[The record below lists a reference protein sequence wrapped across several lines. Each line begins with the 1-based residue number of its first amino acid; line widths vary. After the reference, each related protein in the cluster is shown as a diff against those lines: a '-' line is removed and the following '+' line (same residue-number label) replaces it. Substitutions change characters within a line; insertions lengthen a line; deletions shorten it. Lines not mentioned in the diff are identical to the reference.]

1 MAARRWHERCIA
13 LNYREWIRIDILKQ
27 GILLKNERPT
37 SRSNQ
42 LSASRPGIAV
52 VFYTLATVLMVLAL
66 LYFAKPLLMPIAL
79 SAMLA
84 FVLSPLSMTLER
96 WSVKGY
102 RIGRVGSVLIATG
115 LAFGLIGLATWALVS
130 QVQSLAADL
139 PNHKTEIK
147 SKIASLKVSEDS
159 TFSQLTQMFQELFPE
174 AGVRAEAAGEQ
185 FSEDSANSQG
195 TAPGASQMIVVA
207 PATDG
212 RIAAASE
219 ILLPV
224 VEPMATSALIIV
236 LVMFLMICRE
246 DVRYRLISLM
256 GDKALTG
263 TTRLMGDTADRV
275 SKFLLYLFFVNAS
288 FGIWFGVGLYL
299 LGVPYAPL
307 WGFLTLFFRFIPFL
321 GSPASVLFPLLIS
334 VATSSGWSQPAYV
347 LIFFAASELITA
359 NIIEPIV
366 FGKTTGLTPIALLI
380 AALFWAWIWGPI
392 GLLLSTPLTVCLVVL
407 GQHLPNLRFLK
418 VLLAEQPTLDS
429 RLQYFQ
435 RLLAKDSKGA
445 SKVIAEYRQELGD
458 EKAFEEVLL
467 PALQWTRRER
477 SKDHITASEEK
488 FIWESAQSEIIQA
501 MNDREPSDG
510 PSPTYRVMGYPVH
523 HESEQIVLS
532 MLQHLQ
538 HETCSTHS
546 FTTKQLPSRALESIE
561 SEQPDTVLLVVL
573 PPGGLPQVK
582 FMCEEIRRRTPST
595 HIVVVYLGE
604 FDDYDELLV
613 ELRGDGAS
621 YLTTSLG
628 QAVHQVRMLR
638 EDSIAELPPATLDS
652 SELEGAT
659 YVN

>member
-1 MAARRWHERCIA
+1 MQAGSERIRNQLHEQGISVKHERPSSSGSLSGA
-13 LNYREWIRIDILKQ
+13 SS
-27 GILLKNERPT
+27 GT
-37 SRSNQ
+37 TTRS
-42 LSASRPGIAV
+42 GIAA

-66 LYFAKPLLMPIAL
+66 LYFAKPVLVPIAL

-102 RIGRVGSVLIATG
+102 RIGRVGSVLVATG
-115 LAFGLIGLATWALVS
+115 LAFGLISLATWALVS

-147 SKIASLKVSEDS
+147 SKIASLKISEDS
-159 TFSQLTQMFQELFPE
+159 TFSQLTEMFQELFPE
-174 AGVRAEAAGEQ
+174 AGTRAEAAREKINEDLGDSDIAAAGE
-185 FSEDSANSQG
+185 SQ
-195 TAPGASQMIVVA
+195 TIVVA
-207 PATDG
+207 PANEG
-212 RIAAASE
+212 RISAASE

-224 VEPMATSALIIV
+224 VEPMATAALIIV

-263 TTRLMGDTADRV
+263 TTRLMVDTADRV
-275 SKFLLYLFFVNAS
+275 SKFLLYLLLVNAS

-299 LGVPYAPL
+299 LDVPYAPL
-307 WGFLTLFFRFIPFL
+307 WGFLTLCFRFIPFL

-334 VATSSGWSQPAYV
+334 IATSSGWSEPAYV
-347 LIFFAASELITA
+347 LVFFAVSELITA
-359 NIIEPIV
+359 NIIEPVV

-445 SKVIAEYRQELGD
+445 SKVIAEYRQEHGD

-467 PALQWTRRER
+467 PAVQWTRRER
-477 SKDHITASEEK
+477 SKDHISRAEEK
-488 FIWESAQSEIIQA
+488 FIWESAESEVVRA
-501 MNDREPSDG
+501 TNEGTSSSET
-510 PSPTYRVMGYPVH
+510 SPTYRVMGYPVH
-523 HESEQIVLS
+523 HESEEIVLS

-538 HETCSTHS
+538 QETCATHS
-546 FTTKQLPSRALESIE
+546 FTTKQLPIRALESIE
-561 SEQPDTVLLVVL
+561 SEQPDTVLLVVM

-582 FMCEEIRRRTPST
+582 YMCEELRRRVPST
-595 HIVVVYLGE
+595 HVVVVYMGQI
-604 FDDYDELLV
+604 DDYDELLV

-628 QAVHQVRMLR
+628 QAMHQVRMLR
-638 EDSIAELPPATLDS
+638 QDSTAATPRATRNPN
-652 SELEGAT
+652 ELEGVT